1 MEQSAKVSILRAM
14 ANRTAIAKPTTQL
27 GRDREKSRRESEV
40 VHGRC
45 VNPERRAAAL
55 ADAPLFLKTY
65 FPTRF
70 YNPWAVHHLAM
81 IEAIEHAGTFGGDQA
96 IAAPRGDGKTEI
108 CAAMIVF
115 LICKGAIRNP
125 VIVASTAD
133 FAKGIFKEIKL
144 HFESNELLQE
154 DFPEICD
161 YVRDLDGAPSR
172 ANKQH
177 NGGKKTRIV
186 WTQDKVVLPTVDGSP
201 YGGVTIVYRG
211 LDSAIRGIRPRPDF
225 VLIDDPETKES
236 AKSDSQIA
244 DRTLAI
250 ERDIAGLSGPDKS
263 LARVM
268 LTTIQNRR
276 CLSYAFT
283 DPKIKPSWHGKR
295 FRAMVKEPDNTEHWE
310 HYIALRQQDQQDED
324 KATDK
329 AGEYY
334 LANREAM
341 DAGAVMGNP
350 YRIKPGSVSALQ
362 TFYNQVADNGI
373 GFALSELQ
381 NDPEDDE
388 PVDSLK
394 LRPGTVQRRMSG
406 LQRHEL
412 PKVDPHK
419 VVVGI
424 DIGKYVSYW
433 VKGAIYGNGTGHVID
448 YGVME
453 THGVTTTTDDTAIEV
468 ALLKSLELWR
478 LDIMARNPPDIV
490 MVDSGDFTTA
500 VYEFIRRYGTPFHA
514 SKGWEGGRLEMS
526 GANTQTRL
534 FFEECRADFQAAERV
549 WLYNFNSWYW
559 KHTVHQRFLTQTFNE
574 AQIINDGSLSVWST
588 DDTRQHL
595 AYSHHICA
603 EERTERFVEGKGL
616 VRKWEKNNPNNHW
629 LDATAMMLMAAGVMG
644 IRVLPKTS
652 ASIPTQSQPSK
663 QPTPSKFRQRPG
675 GWLKG
680 LRR

>member
-1 MEQSAKVSILRAM
+1 M
-14 ANRTAIAKPTTQL
+14 ASRTAIAKPTTQL

-45 VNPERRAAAL
+45 ANPERREAAIDDPA
-55 ADAPLFLKTY
+55 LFLKTY

-70 YNPWAVHHLAM
+70 YNPWAIHHLEM
-81 IEAIEHAGTFGGDQA
+81 IRAIEHAAKFGGDQA

-108 CAAMIVF
+108 CTAMIVW
-115 LICKGAIRNP
+115 AILAGFVRCP
-125 VIVASTAD
+125 VIVASTAE

-144 HFESNELLQE
+144 HFESNDLLQA
-154 DFPEICD
+154 DFPEVCD

-186 WTQDKVVLPTVDGSP
+186 WTQDKVVLPNVDGSS

-276 CLSYAFT
+276 CLSYVFT
-283 DPKIKPSWHGKR
+283 DPKVKPSWHGRR
-295 FRAMVKEPDNTEHWE
+295 FKALVKEPDNTELWE
-310 HYIALRQQDQQDED
+310 EYIALRQQDQQNED
-324 KATDK
+324 KATDN
-329 AGEYY
+329 AGAFY

-350 YRIKPGSVSALQ
+350 YRIKPGSISALQ

-381 NDPEDDE
+381 NDPEDDS
-388 PVDSLK
+388 PIDSLK
-394 LRPGTVQRRMSG
+394 LRPGTIQKRMSG

-412 PKVDPHK
+412 PKVDSQK
-419 VVVGI
+419 ILVGL

-433 VKGAIYGNGTGHVID
+433 VKLSLYGNGTGHVID

-453 THGVTTTTDDTAIEV
+453 THGVTTQTDDTAIEV
-468 ALLKSLELWR
+468 AILKSLELWR
-478 LDIMARNPPDIV
+478 MDIMARNTPDAV
-490 MVDSGDFTTA
+490 MVDTGDFTPA
-500 VYEFIRRYGTPFHA
+500 IYEFIRRYGAPFYC

-526 GANTQTRL
+526 GANSPTRL
-534 FFEECRADFQAAERV
+534 FFEECRADFQQAAGV
-549 WLYNFNSWYW
+549 WLYNFNSWHW
-559 KHTVHQRFLTQTFNE
+559 KYQVHQRFLTQTFNE

-603 EERTERFVEGKGL
+603 EERTEKFVEGKGM

-629 LDATAMMLMAAGVMG
+629 LDATAMALMAGGVLG
-644 IRVLPKTS
+644 VRVLPRVTTTG
-652 ASIPTQSQPSK
+652 PTQPQNQPKPQTQSR
-663 QPTPSKFRQRPG
+663 FRQRPG

-680 LRR
+680 LRK